1 MRVRRSSQTAFTF
14 VELVMSIIILSVC
27 AIPIALLHQQASL
40 GSHQARVVTIATALA
55 EEKLEEVLR
64 LGFSGVSDTGLS
76 NFPDPFS
83 GYSFRINV
91 DYVEEADLNAPVVYA
106 TNHKSI
112 EVQVSHNLAP
122 VIIVKSLLTD

>member
-64 LGFSGVSDTGLS
+64 LGFAGVSDVGST
-76 NFPDPFS
+76 NFNSPFS
-83 GYSFRINV
+83 DYSFQVDV
-91 DYVEEADLNAPVVYA
+91 DYVEEADLDTPVGYV

-112 EVQVSHNLAP
+112 EVQVSHSLAP
-122 VIIVKSLLTD
+122 SITVKSLLTD